1 MLGRDYQTEEQPLG
15 YVNTGDRMLT
25 WGKFGAFWGSI
36 WGILFGSAVIVVP
49 GVGALLFAGWF
60 VTAVLGALE
69 GAVVGGGI
77 AALGAA
83 FASIGIPDD
92 TVLAYQTSITAG
104 NFLVIVRG
112 TSDEIGRATEIL
124 DSLTPKTL
132 SVSDY
137 RVLSKV

>member
-1 MLGRDYQTEEQPLG
+1 
-15 YVNTGDRMLT
+15 MLT